1 LQLHFSCVPNHESKQ
16 IITKQILKM
25 NNSNT
30 NKAEQLNETAVIGS
44 LLSPSWNNEACNT
57 CKENHKY
64 GRIKKLCSVLYN
76 GKCFIEQVN
85 ILRNEHE
92 VGLYLH
98 SEIFDLVRKHFPELK
113 IKNNIGTTRFYAYE
127 FDKTFLIH
135 KGYGDVYQLGFG
147 FYDGFE
153 F

>member
-1 LQLHFSCVPNHESKQ
+1 
-16 IITKQILKM
+16 M